1 MLRSEEGADKQD
13 RRRSQVNPRKSTF
26 HCMCLYVNTVQM
38 SSVLPCVWFD
48 MFVCV

>member
-13 RRRSQVNPRKSTF
+13 RHRSQVNPWKSTF
-26 HCMCLYVNTVQM
+26 HYICLDVNTVQM
-38 SSVLPCVWFD
+38 SSVLLCVWLY